1 MMYDSIDLTMLVFAI
16 TAGIACVILS
26 VGILLMCLGL
36 GGII

>member
-1 MMYDSIDLTMLVFAI
+1 MYDLIDMPMLVFAI
-16 TAGIACVILS
+16 TAGIACIILS